1 MPHDRWHEL
10 SNDECQALLAGSHL
24 GRVALVEG
32 GRPLILPVNYVL
44 DDAAVVFRTDEG
56 SKLDAAVRGAP
67 VAFEVDGVNRE
78 RQTGWSV
85 LIRGHAEY
93 VTDPTD
99 LERLRR
105 LPLVPWAPGAKP
117 HYVWVRP
124 EEVTG
129 RRISVADLP
138 FNWWG

>member
-10 SNDECQALLAGSHL
+10 SKDECQALLAGSHL

-85 LIRGHAEY
+85 LIRGQAEY